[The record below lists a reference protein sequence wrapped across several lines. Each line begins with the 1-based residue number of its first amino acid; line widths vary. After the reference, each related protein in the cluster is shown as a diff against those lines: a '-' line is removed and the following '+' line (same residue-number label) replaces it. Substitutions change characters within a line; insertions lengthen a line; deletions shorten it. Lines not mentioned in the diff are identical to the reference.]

1 LIGEELYAAGAY
13 MSREP
18 RLLGS
23 LKGSDYMKVAI
34 ILAIVVGCALETVGV
49 TSFKQFFASQ

>member
-1 LIGEELYAAGAY
+1 
-13 MSREP
+13 
-18 RLLGS
+18 
-23 LKGSDYMKVAI
+23 MKVAI